1 MNDYSYVEASVKRR
15 ETVGSKILK
24 VFMIVVVIFAVF
36 LSLYNIPTFIISL
49 AIIFAVIY
57 FFPRLN
63 VEYEYVFVD
72 GQLDFDKIFG
82 GAKRK
87 TDLRIELE
95 QVEVIAPLDSRT
107 LEQYKE
113 QDFKTKNYTSRDPNI
128 KPYVIIY
135 RKGDTAYKI
144 LFEPSETMI
153 KAIKLKSPRKIE
165 EQKY

>member
-87 TDLRIELE
+87 TDLRIELD
-95 QVEVIAPLDSRT
+95 QVEIIAPLDSHV
-107 LEQYKE
+107 LDQYKE
-113 QDFKTKNYTSRDPNI
+113 QNFKTKNYSSRDPNT

-135 RKGDTAYKI
+135 RKGDSAYKI
-144 LFEPSETMI
+144 LFEPSEELK
-153 KAIKLKSPRKIE
+153 KAIKLKAPRKIQE
-165 EQKY
+165 